1 MSMGTL
7 GEPEFFR
14 GDIVSLKAG
23 AGGVTKGDIVY
34 LSDVD
39 TVLKIDAINKY
50 AIGMVMEDIAEDKWG
65 PVMTF
70 APVVNVTLVNATVGK
85 PLVYSA
91 TGLTNMT
98 ETALA
103 TGVECISVV
112 AIAWDTIG
120 ATPTVGRAMLIHCL
134 FRDTGYSA

>member
-1 MSMGTL
+1 MGTL

-39 TVLKIDAINKY
+39 TVLAIDAINKY
-50 AIGMVMEDIAEDKWG
+50 AIGMAMEDILEDAWG
-65 PVMTF
+65 PVMLN
-70 APVVNVTLVNATVGK
+70 APVVNLTLINATVGK

-91 TGLTNMT
+91 SGLTDMT

-112 AIAWDTIG
+112 GIAWDTVG
-120 ATPTVGRAMLIHCL
+120 ATAEVGRVMLMHCL
-134 FRDTGYSA
+134 FRDSGLA